1 VGLRHWLR
9 LQIKS
14 AFIEI
19 KKGGKISAL

>member
-1 VGLRHWLR
+1 VELRHWLR

-19 KKGGKISAL
+19 KKGGQISAL